1 MKNKRLIIC
10 TTGGL
15 IAGIICSA
23 GGLLSGNIAEFSLFA
38 VAGPFFNRIML
49 GFIIGI
55 SNLKINY
62 LLHGILLGLL
72 VSLIN
77 SLSFLEYGIR
87 GFLFFTVAGMIYGLL
102 IEIFATRVFKV
113 KPDHNTQ

>member
-10 TTGGL
+10 TAGGI
-15 IAGIICSA
+15 IAGILCSA

-38 VAGPFFNRIML
+38 IAGPFFNRIML

-55 SNLKINY
+55 SNLRINY
-62 LLHGILLGLL
+62 LLHGVILGFL

-77 SLSFLEYGIR
+77 SISFLESGMK
-87 GFLFFTVAGMIYGLL
+87 GFIFFTGAGMIYGLL
-102 IEIFATRVFKV
+102 IELFASKVFHV
-113 KPDHNTQ
+113 KPVA